1 MFPSSFS
8 IYFQS
13 QGKLSS
19 SIEEKLS
26 KNDITLEDFL
36 DEDDIVFNL
45 KLENKKL
52 LKFFNRETIKKLI
65 EYITIEK
72 ENDDLIY
79 GHKYPFVAYEI
90 LYSEIHLIS
99 DYFVYTEKDYYEKN
113 KLKLNDN
120 INQNEEEEKEET
132 TCIII
137 EDNIDNENEDNNIEN
152 IIKENNENN
161 QCEENNFELLDYL
174 LNFIMNDNI
183 NLNYVLSGYFSNIMM
198 KLIDKY
204 TNKILKY
211 LYLKRKDVL
220 EKIMKHSNNKA
231 ISELAIK
238 VLKLKNLIF
247 NLEEEKKEEEEIYN
261 YRNILI
267 INFIKDI
274 SIENKNNDSDI
285 KCSLLME
292 LIEDKII
299 LNLFIEKKEIY
310 NQIFEILSFEIN
322 SNDKNEIT
330 NCYSSII
337 KLLTKIIEQ
346 IEIKQLPLPK
356 NFDINRNNFSDN
368 LIKILDKIIINFT
381 ERKNSKIIPSQ
392 FDKPYKSLGI
402 INQNIMELFIL
413 LLNYFQEISE
423 KFDEIIINNNFI
435 KKSLNFFFIFEWNN
449 IYQNTFVKFIKSYLD
464 KVNIHDK
471 LTYYLFDEL
480 EIYQSFENFLLVKSN
495 FIYKSGNKIKN
506 SLFPHIIEI
515 IYKINSI
522 IGNEIFTDDLNSKN
536 KNEGDFTFIQC
547 DNSNKNQI
555 YNLNIDRIFNNNNVI
570 NNNNKEEKK
579 ENKIIKKNETIKKI
593 LKEKEYD
600 WVSLINDIISP
611 TVKLYEMNLCR
622 EETIKQNEFQST
634 QLFIKLMDVI
644 QESQEK
650 LSINNQLNKNFTK
663 NNNKSDYEL
672 IKDNTNLNILNENII
687 EEKSKYNDLNYWK
700 SNIFDSKTIENCLKD
715 LL

>member
-1 MFPSSFS
+1 MFPSPFS
-8 IYFQS
+8 IYCQS
-13 QGKLSS
+13 QRKLSS
-19 SIEEKLS
+19 SIEAKLL
-26 KNDITLEDFL
+26 KNDIKLEDFL
-36 DEDDIVFNL
+36 DEDDIVINL

-161 QCEENNFELLDYL
+161 QYDENNFELLDYL

-211 LYLKRKDVL
+211 LYLKRKDIL

-238 VLKLKNLIF
+238 ILKLKNLIF
-247 NLEEEKKEEEEIYN
+247 NLEDEKKEEEEIYN

-267 INFIKDI
+267 QNFIKDI

-292 LIEDKII
+292 LIEDKLI
-299 LNLFIEKKEIY
+299 LNLFIENKEIY
-310 NQIFEILSFEIN
+310 NHIFEILSFEIN
-322 SNDKNEIT
+322 SNDIYEIS

-337 KLLTKIIEQ
+337 TLLIKIIEQ
-346 IEIKQLPLPK
+346 IEINQISLPK
-356 NFDINRNNFSDN
+356 NYNINRNNFSDN
-368 LIKILDKIIINFT
+368 LFKILDKIIINFT
-381 ERKNSKIIPSQ
+381 ERKNSQIIPSQ
-392 FDKPYKSLGI
+392 FDNPYKSLGI
-402 INQNIMELFIL
+402 VNQKIMELFII

-423 KFDEIIINNNFI
+423 KFDEILINNNFI
-435 KKSLNFFFIFEWNN
+435 KKALNFFFIYEWNN

-464 KVNIHDK
+464 KEYLHEK

-480 EIYQSFENFLLVKSN
+480 EIQESFENFLLGKSS
-495 FIYKSGNKIKN
+495 FIFKSGNKIKN
-506 SLFPHIIEI
+506 AIYPHIIEI

-522 IGNEIFTDDLNSKN
+522 IGNKIFIDDLNSKN
-536 KNEGDFTFIQC
+536 KKEGEFNFNKN

-555 YNLNIDRIFNNNNVI
+555 FNLNIDKIFNNNEDI
-570 NNNNKEEKK
+570 NMNIKEEKK
-579 ENKIIKKNETIKKI
+579 ENKININNETIKKI
-593 LKEKEYD
+593 LQKKEYG
-600 WVSLINDIISP
+600 WESLINDIVSP
-611 TVKLYEMNLCR
+611 TIKQYEMNLCK
-622 EETIKQNEFQST
+622 EEPIKQNELSST
-634 QLFIKLMDVI
+634 LLLLKLMGI
-644 QESQEK
+644 EN
-650 LSINNQLNKNFTK
+650 LSINNQLNTIVSK
-663 NNNKSDYEL
+663 NNNKLDYEL
-672 IKDNTNLNILNENII
+672 IKENTNINDINENII
-687 EEKSKYNDLNYWK
+687 EEKSQYNDINYWK
-700 SNIFDSKTIENCLKD
+700 SNIFDSETIENCLKD
-715 LL
+715 L

>member
-1 MFPSSFS
+1 MFPSPFS
-8 IYFQS
+8 IYCQS
-13 QGKLSS
+13 QRKLSS
-19 SIEEKLS
+19 SIEAKLL
-26 KNDITLEDFL
+26 KNDIKLEDFL

-52 LKFFNRETIKKLI
+52 MKFFNREIIKQLI
-65 EYITIEK
+65 KYITIEN
-72 ENDDLIY
+72 ENDDLLY
-79 GHKYPFVAYEI
+79 GHKYPFVSYEI
-90 LYSEIHLIS
+90 LYADIHLIS
-99 DYFVYTEKDYYEKN
+99 DYFVYTEKDYFEKN
-113 KLKLNDN
+113 KYKLNDN
-120 INQNEEEEKEET
+120 LNKEEDNEENN
-132 TCIII
+132 CIII
-137 EDNIDNENEDNNIEN
+137 DDDIDNEKEDKIIEN
-152 IIKENNENN
+152 ILKETIENN
-161 QCEENNFELLDYL
+161 QCDENNFEILDYL
-174 LNFIMNDNI
+174 LNFVMNDNI
-183 NLNYVLSGYFSNIMM
+183 NLNHVLSGYFSNIMM

-310 NQIFEILSFEIN
+310 NHIFEILSFEIN

-464 KVNIHDK
+464 KVNIHEK

-650 LSINNQLNKNFTK
+650 LSINNQLNKNFIK

>member
-1 MFPSSFS
+1 MFPSPFS
-8 IYFQS
+8 IYCQS
-13 QGKLSS
+13 QRKLSS
-19 SIEEKLS
+19 SIEAKLL
-26 KNDITLEDFL
+26 KNDIKLEDFL
-36 DEDDIVFNL
+36 DEDDIVINL

-183 NLNYVLSGYFSNIMM
+183 NIMM

-261 YRNILI
+261 YRNNLI

-464 KVNIHDK
+464 KVNIHEK

-480 EIYQSFENFLLVKSN
+480 EIQESFENFLLGKSS
-495 FIYKSGNKIKN
+495 FIFKSGNKIKN
-506 SLFPHIIEI
+506 TLYPHIIEI

-522 IGNEIFTDDLNSKN
+522 IGNKIFINDLNSKN
-536 KNEGDFTFIQC
+536 KKEGEFSFNKN
-547 DNSNKNQI
+547 DNSNKNLI
-555 YNLNIDRIFNNNNVI
+555 FNLNINKIFNNNNKSNKNI
-570 NNNNKEEKK
+570 KEENE
-579 ENKIIKKNETIKKI
+579 ENIIKQNNETIKKI
-593 LKEKEYD
+593 LKQKEFD
-600 WVSLINDIISP
+600 WESLIKDIVSP
-611 TVKLYEMNLCR
+611 TVKQYENNLCK
-622 EETIKQNEFQST
+622 EEPIKQNELSST
-634 QLFIKLMDVI
+634 QLLLKLMGI
-644 QESQEK
+644 IKESQEN
-650 LSINNQLNKNFTK
+650 LSLNNQLNSILTK
-663 NNNKSDYEL
+663 NNNKLDYKL
-672 IKDNTNLNILNENII
+672 IKDNKNIDNINENKI
-687 EEKSKYNDLNYWK
+687 EEKSKYNDFNYWK
-700 SNIFDSKTIENCLKD
+700 SNIFDSETIENCLKD
-715 LL
+715 LQ

>member
-52 LKFFNRETIKKLI
+52 IQYFNREIIKKLI
-65 EYITIEK
+65 NYITIEN

-79 GHKYPFVAYEI
+79 GHKYPFVAYNI
-90 LYSEIHLIS
+90 LYADIHLIN
-99 DYFVYTEKDYYEKN
+99 DYFVYTDKDYFEKN
-113 KLKLNDN
+113 KFKLNDN
-120 INQNEEEEKEET
+120 QNKEEENEENN
-132 TCIII
+132 CIII
-137 EDNIDNENEDNNIEN
+137 DDDIENEKEDNNIEN
-152 IIKENNENN
+152 IEKENNENN
-161 QCEENNFELLDYL
+161 QCNENNFELLDYL
-174 LNFIMNDNI
+174 LNFVMNDNT
-183 NLNYVLSGYFSNIMM
+183 NLNNVLSGYFSNIMM

-211 LYLKRKDVL
+211 LYLKRKHIL

-238 VLKLKNLIF
+238 ILKLKNLIF
-247 NLEEEKKEEEEIYN
+247 NLEDEKKEEEEIYN

-267 INFIKDI
+267 QNFAKDI

-299 LNLFIEKKEIY
+299 LNLFIENKEIY
-310 NQIFEILSFEIN
+310 NHIFEILSFEIN
-322 SNDKNEIT
+322 SNDIYEIS

-337 KLLTKIIEQ
+337 TLLIKIIEQ
-346 IEIKQLPLPK
+346 IEINQISLPK
-356 NFDINRNNFSDN
+356 NYNINRNNFSDN
-368 LIKILDKIIINFT
+368 LIKILDKIIINFA
-381 ERKNSKIIPSQ
+381 ERKNSQIIPSQ
-392 FDKPYKSLGI
+392 FDNPYKSLGI
-402 INQNIMELFIL
+402 VNQKIMELFII

-423 KFDEIIINNNFI
+423 KFDEILINNNFI
-435 KKSLNFFFIFEWNN
+435 KKALNFFFIYEWNN

-464 KVNIHDK
+464 KEDLHEK

-480 EIYQSFENFLLVKSN
+480 EIQESFENFLLGKSS
-495 FIYKSGNKIKN
+495 FIFKSGNKMKSAIY
-506 SLFPHIIEI
+506 PHIIEI

-522 IGNEIFTDDLNSKN
+522 IGNKIFIDDLNSKN
-536 KNEGDFTFIQC
+536 KKEGEFHFNKN

-555 YNLNIDRIFNNNNVI
+555 FNLNIDKIFNNNGDI
-570 NNNNKEEKK
+570 NINIKEEKK
-579 ENKIIKKNETIKKI
+579 ENKIKINNETIKKI
-593 LKEKEYD
+593 LQKKEYD
-600 WVSLINDIISP
+600 WESLINDIVSP
-611 TVKLYEMNLCR
+611 TIKQYEMNLCK
-622 EETIKQNEFQST
+622 EEPVKQNELSST
-634 QLFIKLMDVI
+634 QLLLKLMGI
-644 QESQEK
+644 EN
-650 LSINNQLNKNFTK
+650 LSINNQLNTIVSK
-663 NNNKSDYEL
+663 NNNKLDYEL
-672 IKDNTNLNILNENII
+672 IKENTNINDINENII
-687 EEKSKYNDLNYWK
+687 EEKSQYNDINYWK
-700 SNIFDSKTIENCLKD
+700 SNIFDSETIGNCLKD
-715 LL
+715 L